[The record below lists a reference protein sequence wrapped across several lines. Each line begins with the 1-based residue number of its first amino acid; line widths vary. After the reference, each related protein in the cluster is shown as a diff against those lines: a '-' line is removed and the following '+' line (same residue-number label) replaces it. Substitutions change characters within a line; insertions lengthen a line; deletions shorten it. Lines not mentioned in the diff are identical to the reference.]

1 MGVGAETGTRVEAT
15 FSSFWTTHE
24 ARLRRALVAAFG
36 PVDGRAATVEAMT
49 WAWEHWDQVAAMAN
63 PAGYLYRVGRTAAR
77 RERSRPIPIDA
88 ASRQAAGLPPAD
100 VDLVRALEKLSPQ
113 QRVAVVLVHAY
124 GYPLRDAAEVL
135 EVSVATVREHVA
147 RGLKHL
153 RTTLEES
160 DVD

>member
-1 MGVGAETGTRVEAT
+1 MGVGADAGTAVEGT
-15 FSSFWTTHE
+15 FAAFWSAHE

-36 PVDGRAATVEAMT
+36 PVDGRAAAVHAMT
-49 WAWEHWDQVAAMAN
+49 WAWEHWDQVTAMAN

-77 RERSRPIPIDA
+77 RERSRPIPVDA
-88 ASRQAAGLPPAD
+88 ASREAAGLPPAD
-100 VDLVRALEKLSPQ
+100 VDLVRALEQLSPQ

-124 GYPLRDAAEVL
+124 GYPLREAAEVL

-147 RGLKHL
+147 RGLRHL
-153 RTTLEES
+153 RSTLEDH